1 MKKKLLL
8 CLALVLVAILSLSVF
23 VACNEEG
30 TPDNN
35 GDQTGGDTTGGDTT
49 GGDNTGD
56 QTGSDKV
63 TVSWYNGTTLLK
75 EEQVDKGTVLTT
87 WTPEVEGKTFMGWYS
102 EISLTIAWDFATAV
116 NEDVDIFAGFRTD
129 SFTEDTTEWYLIGS
143 GAGTLK
149 DSNWNE
155 SDPDAMKLARVDE
168 ANVNKFTITA
178 TLYEGDAFQI
188 RAKGTWTGQHGVGYL
203 DGYTTLEEADGD
215 VVGEVVVNEERYFY
229 ANKGFGDVA
238 TGWDVKVAKSGI
250 YVLTLQTFPGSSAY
264 DKIYFERT
272 GDAPVIEETHKMAI
286 IGTMNGWSTEYADD
300 SEWLMIADDATKQAF
315 TLSFFVTEDMYGIKY
330 DSETGEPIQKV
341 EEGEPVVDDEGNP
354 VYERYDYAELKVY
367 NIVNSKYYGGEAD
380 ANFQVTKGKYT
391 VKFNVAEDKATV
403 TRESEGFFLA
413 GVLDGGDSWIA
424 TAAHPLTKVSDTE
437 YVAYYTFTS
446 ADCASWIA
454 EAGAKG
460 AVKVVYGFSG
470 GSEDLIWYGADA
482 EGNNVMVPESGLYMI
497 KLTLNDAEDFTA
509 GGIVTAIKLEGFY
522 LVGTIVDGDTW
533 APEVGNELTD
543 GSITYTFEDKDTAS
557 WLGEGEFAA
566 IKIIEVLAE
575 ANVADDGTESFIV
588 WYGGGEDGQANVIIP
603 TAGTYT
609 ITITEGVITVTA
621 AE

>member
-1 MKKKLLL
+1 MEVNMKKKLLL

-35 GDQTGGDTTGGDTT
+35 GDQTGGDTT

-155 SDPDAMKLARVDE
+155 SDPEAMKLARVDE

-203 DGYTTLEEADGD
+203 DGYTALEEADGD

-286 IGTMNGWSTEYADD
+286 IGTMNGWSTEYTDD

-391 VKFNVAEDKATV
+391 VKFNVADDVATV

-424 TAAHPLTKVSDTE
+424 TASHPLTKVSDTE

-482 EGNNVMVPESGLYMI
+482 EGANVMVPESGLYMI
-497 KLTLNDAEDFTA
+497 KLTLNDAADLNA
-509 GGIVTAIKLEGFY
+509 GGIVTATKLEGFY

-603 TAGTYT
+603 TAGAYT
-609 ITITEGVITVTA
+609 ITINEGVITVTA